1 MLAELEGHDQLNLG
15 CGRKHLTGAIN
26 LDIHA
31 ETHPD
36 VTHDLNRVPWPFPDG
51 ICKECMPE
59 WFKDP
64 VNMERMEA
72 VQRVMRARF
81 RKQMEELGQKAR
93 AAALKVL
100 DIADEIAGRF

>member
-1 MLAELEGHDQLNLG
+1 MLVMLCTRCQQHEARVSSPETRAKFEAEFG
-15 CGRKHLTGAIN
+15 T
-26 LDIHA
+26 
-31 ETHPD
+31 
-36 VTHDLNRVPWPFPDG
+36 PWPFPDG

>member
-1 MLAELEGHDQLNLG
+1 
-15 CGRKHLTGAIN
+15 
-26 LDIHA
+26 
-31 ETHPD
+31 
-36 VTHDLNRVPWPFPDG
+36 
-51 ICKECMPE
+51 MPE